1 MLPKLN
7 VLRLYALRTQFIL
20 ARSLFAGSTSFCT
33 HRLWAARHRYG
44 CATMHSNT
52 GRSTNPH
59 LVTLYCVYCACKPLW
74 PWLYQL
80 AFCHSKAKATHFL
93 HQPLNLCI
101 IIHFASECLCHTEL
115 NKWISFSFPV
125 VVQLWNPTKQYLAE
139 ICTLP
144 TFQWVQMQNKKYMF
158 SFPEVYTVII
168 CNWPLKI
175 GFNFN
180 EIP

>member
-52 GRSTNPH
+52 GRSTNHH
-59 LVTLYCVYCACKPLW
+59 LVTLYCVYVLCMQTIVTLAVPAGFLPLKGQGNTLSA
-74 PWLYQL
+74 PTPQSLYY
-80 AFCHSKAKATHFL
+80 FCFF
-93 HQPLNLCI
+93 
-101 IIHFASECLCHTEL
+101 FASERLCHTEL

-125 VVQLWNPTKQYLAE
+125 VVQLRNPTKQYLQRYPLHPHFNKYR
-139 ICTLP
+139 CRTKNTCLV
-144 TFQWVQMQNKKYMF
+144 FQRFTRDN
-158 SFPEVYTVII
+158 
-168 CNWPLKI
+168 L
-175 GFNFN
+175 
-180 EIP
+180 